1 MCACS
6 LESRCLVAD
15 LRCCG
20 TTQAVSPP
28 KLFATRPPTNL
39 FMLHVHVTCSLL
51 SFLRHPY
58 ISIHTLYMLSSIEH
72 SFISPHSYFI
82 FFLLFVAVIRLL
94 HDSRF
99 HTSSKPPLLSAR
111 GLPCK
116 AIGTPTSLSI
126 IYLFITARHHLF
138 IYNRA
143 SPQLF
148 LFFLRN
154 WTGPA

>member
-1 MCACS
+1 MWS
-6 LESRCLVAD
+6 HYSSRKPSDTFRTAPSD
-15 LRCCG
+15 
-20 TTQAVSPP
+20 
-28 KLFATRPPTNL
+28 KF
-39 FMLHVHVTCSLL
+39 VHVTCSLL

-72 SFISPHSYFI
+72 SFISSHSYFI
-82 FFLLFVAVIRLL
+82 FFLFFVAVIRLL
-94 HDSRF
+94 RDSRF

-138 IYNRA
+138 IHNRA
-143 SPQLF
+143 SPQFFSF
-148 LFFLRN
+148 LLQLDRTSLTNSDKTPIF
-154 WTGPA
+154 